1 MQKWRDGPKWWTEG
15 VFGIPVNCIDIFI
28 FSLDCTL
35 ERKKDE
41 NTELSFIRTRYRIE
55 FYQDAI
61 NYYLLDTPYPKIGDA
76 NLKCALW
83 TFKQ

>member
-1 MQKWRDGPKWWTEG
+1 MVQNGGRRVSL
-15 VFGIPVNCIDIFI
+15 VFLSIASIFLF

-76 NLKCALW
+76 NLKCAL
-83 TFKQ
+83 